1 MKKASEDMPALLS
14 GNSDSDSDDSLK
26 ALRHIHPDE
35 VSLHNT
41 AASCWVIVN
50 GFVYDITEFLPDHP
64 GGEEYILQYG
74 GQDVTK
80 AMKDKKVHAHSK
92 PAFDLL
98 DEDFR
103 IGVLDSKI
111 QFNPESIS
119 ADDYETCSTLLKRR
133 KNFIDVER
141 PMFIQ
146 LWYANYTKE
155 FYLEQVHIPR
165 HLNYSAPIFGGI
177 LEYITL
183 TPWYVVPIFWAP
195 LWALAFKISLDYGN
209 SVLFTLTMIPVGIY
223 LWTLLEYCIHRFVF
237 HVEALLPDNRI
248 SLMLHFLMHG
258 IHHYLP
264 MDRMRLVMPP
274 ALSVFLGSLILLF
287 FRIFLPLDLIF
298 PLACGVIPG
307 YVGYDLIHY
316 FLHHGRPFIEHLR
329 EMKTYHLDH
338 HYKEANLGFG
348 ITSKIWDKVFGT
360 TLYG

>member
-26 ALRHIHPDE
+26 ALRH
-35 VSLHNT
+35 
-41 AASCWVIVN
+41 IVN

-146 LWYANYTKE
+146 LQW
-155 FYLEQVHIPR
+155 
-165 HLNYSAPIFGGI
+165 
-177 LEYITL
+177 
-183 TPWYVVPIFWAP
+183 
-195 LWALAFKISLDYGN
+195 
-209 SVLFTLTMIPVGIY
+209 
-223 LWTLLEYCIHRFVF
+223 
-237 HVEALLPDNRI
+237 
-248 SLMLHFLMHG
+248 
-258 IHHYLP
+258 
-264 MDRMRLVMPP
+264 
-274 ALSVFLGSLILLF
+274 
-287 FRIFLPLDLIF
+287 
-298 PLACGVIPG
+298 
-307 YVGYDLIHY
+307 
-316 FLHHGRPFIEHLR
+316 
-329 EMKTYHLDH
+329 
-338 HYKEANLGFG
+338 
-348 ITSKIWDKVFGT
+348 
-360 TLYG
+360 